1 MILQDWQQHI
11 ISAVYPVGTFDLG
24 AKEAAEA
31 AEAAAEEAAEAE
43 ANGQTVA
50 EDENATEYVD
60 PSIGLATKQISLIP
74 YAVLRHVAS
83 MIAPSRLL
91 DHLRF
96 NHSTGSQCL

>member
-1 MILQDWQQHI
+1 M
-11 ISAVYPVGTFDLG
+11 G

-31 AEAAAEEAAEAE
+31 AEAAAEEAAAEAE

-50 EDENATEYVD
+50 EDENATEYVN

-74 YAVLRHVAS
+74 YAGSRAPVAS
-83 MIAPSRLL
+83 MIAPNGNRGF

-96 NHSTGSQCL
+96 NHPTGSQCL